1 MRKARSMWKHL
12 LLMAIAGAM
21 AVGLACGGET
31 KTVTV
36 VETVVVTERVTQVE
50 TVVETVVV
58 DRVIKGETV
67 KVVETVVVEKPVTR
81 TEKVIE
87 TVIVERPV
95 TRTETV
101 IETVVVE
108 KIVEGQTVKVV
119 ETVVVERQ
127 VTQIEKVVETVVVD
141 RIVEVEVTPVP
152 MLPATPTPVP
162 ADKPAPASKN
172 PRGEIVFV
180 SAAVSGSTGTGFN
193 AGGLCCLVKALSIS
207 ETLWKPTNED
217 SAAPLIAESWE
228 LADDALSANVKIRQ
242 GIPFHTQHGDFGELT
257 ADDVVWSFNDTN
269 PNTSEEHGSGLV
281 SITDGSGSWAG
292 FLGLVPLEKIDD
304 YTVKINWPAF
314 DPRWQTWFFGQ
325 DGLTASIVSKRAFD
339 EMGQDWNSD
348 NVVGTGPF
356 MLAEWV
362 RGDRVVAEALDTHWR
377 KVAQITKLT
386 NLAVP
391 DETVRQAMLST
402 GEADVADIGLR
413 NIPAM
418 QRLGMTTATAGVAN
432 MWSMMFAGNLWEEFH
447 PTTGEKLEINTVV
460 HDIPW
465 IGNPGIARAPRD
477 NNPPGMTDMEQARLV
492 RLAMSVAIDRDKVNE
507 VVFGGLGWP
516 VYNSYFDINNP
527 NWDDKWKVE
536 YDPARAEALLDQAGF
551 PRDDNGIRFEAPMYS
566 WELTR
571 SWSGIGD
578 AVAAFWEDIGI
589 KVEVLHY
596 AYAVWRPTLVSKS
609 ATAPYID
616 GCAVGCRAASP
627 WDWPRESQ
635 ASALARGG
643 KSNSIEIPFITKTFQ
658 QVSAEPDRQKRIEL
672 NNGLADYLHEW
683 VTSAGTVAEPLR
695 VTLNPNAL
703 SWPMERGL
711 RLRFNTPENIEL
723 K

>member
-12 LLMAIAGAM
+12 LLMAIAGAV

-36 VETVVVTERVTQVE
+36 VETVVVTEQVTQVE

-87 TVIVERPV
+87 TVIVEKPV

-141 RIVEVEVTPVP
+141 RIVQVEVTPVP

-162 ADKPAPASKN
+162 AAKPAPPSKN
-172 PRGEIVFV
+172 PSGELVYA
-180 SAAVSGSTGTGFN
+180 SAAVSGSIGTGFN
-193 AGGLCCLVKALSIS
+193 AGGLCCNSKALSVT

-217 SAAPLIAESWE
+217 SATPLIADTWE
-228 LADDALSANVKIRQ
+228 VAADALSANVKIKQ

-269 PNTSEEHGSGLV
+269 PNTSEEYGSGLV

-292 FLGLVPLEKIDD
+292 FLGLVPLEKVDD

-348 NVVGTGPF
+348 NLVGTGPF
-356 MLAEWV
+356 MMTEWV
-362 RGDRVVAEALDTHWR
+362 RGDRVVVEALDNHWR
-377 KVAQITKLT
+377 QAAQISKIT

-402 GEADVADIGLR
+402 GEADIADIGLR
-413 NIPAM
+413 NIAAM
-418 QRLGMTTATAGVAN
+418 QRIGMTTATAGVAN

-465 IGNPGIARAPRD
+465 IGNPGIARPPRD

-551 PRDDNGIRFEAPMYS
+551 PRGDNGIRFEAPMYS

-635 ASALARGG
+635 ASALGRGG
-643 KSNSIEIPFITKTFQ
+643 KSNSIEIPFITETFKK
-658 QVSAEPDRQKRIEL
+658 VSAEPDRQKRIEL
-672 NNGLADYLHEW
+672 NNALADYLHEW

-695 VTLNPNAL
+695 VTLNPNSL

-711 RLRFNTPENIEL
+711 RQQINTPENIEP

>member
-1 MRKARSMWKHL
+1 M
-12 LLMAIAGAM
+12 
-21 AVGLACGGET
+21 
-31 KTVTV
+31 
-36 VETVVVTERVTQVE
+36 
-50 TVVETVVV
+50 
-58 DRVIKGETV
+58 
-67 KVVETVVVEKPVTR
+67 
-81 TEKVIE
+81 
-87 TVIVERPV
+87 
-95 TRTETV
+95 
-101 IETVVVE
+101 
-108 KIVEGQTVKVV
+108 
-119 ETVVVERQ
+119 
-127 VTQIEKVVETVVVD
+127 
-141 RIVEVEVTPVP
+141 
-152 MLPATPTPVP
+152 
-162 ADKPAPASKN
+162 
-172 PRGEIVFV
+172 
-180 SAAVSGSTGTGFN
+180 
-193 AGGLCCLVKALSIS
+193 KALSIS

-339 EMGQDWNSD
+339 EKGRDWNSD

-356 MLAEWV
+356 ILAEWV

-527 NWDDKWKVE
+527 NWDDKWKVD
-536 YDPARAEALLDQAGF
+536 YDPQRAEQLLDQAGY
-551 PRDDNGIRFEAPMYS
+551 PRGDDGIRFEAPMYS

-578 AVAAFWEDIGI
+578 AVAAFWEDVGI

-635 ASALARGG
+635 ASALGRGG

>member
-12 LLMAIAGAM
+12 LLMAIAGAV

-36 VETVVVTERVTQVE
+36 VETVVVTEKVTQVE

-58 DRVIKGETV
+58 EKSVTRTE
-67 KVVETVVVEKPVTR
+67 KVVETVVVEK
-81 TEKVIE
+81 
-87 TVIVERPV
+87 
-95 TRTETV
+95 
-101 IETVVVE
+101 VVQ
-108 KIVEGQTVKVV
+108 GQTVKVV
-119 ETVVVERQ
+119 ETVVVE
-127 VTQIEKVVETVVVD
+127 KV
-141 RIVEVEVTPVP
+141 VEVEVTPVP

-162 ADKPAPASKN
+162 AAKDAPPSKN
-172 PRGEIVFV
+172 PSGEIVYA
-180 SAAVSGSTGTGFN
+180 SAAVSGSIGTGFN
-193 AGGLCCLVKALSIS
+193 AGGLCCNSKALSVT

-217 SAAPLIAESWE
+217 SATPLIADTWE
-228 LADDALSANVKIRQ
+228 VASDALSANVKIKQ
-242 GIPFHTQHGDFGELT
+242 GIPFHTHHGDFGELT

-292 FLGLVPLEKIDD
+292 FLGLVPIEKVDD

-348 NVVGTGPF
+348 NIVGTGPF
-356 MLAEWV
+356 MMTEWV
-362 RGDRVVAEALDTHWR
+362 RGDRVVVEALDNHWR
-377 KVAQITKLT
+377 QAAQISKIT

-402 GEADVADIGLR
+402 GEADIADIGLR
-413 NIPAM
+413 NIAAM
-418 QRLGMTTATAGVAN
+418 QRIGMTTATAGVAN

-465 IGNPGIARAPRD
+465 IGNPGIARPPRD

-551 PRDDNGIRFEAPMYS
+551 PRGDNGIRFEAPMYS

-635 ASALARGG
+635 ASALGRGG

-672 NNGLADYLHEW
+672 NNALADYLHEW

-695 VTLNPNAL
+695 VTLNPNSL

-711 RLRFNTPENIEL
+711 RQQINTPENIEP

>member
-1 MRKARSMWKHL
+1 M
-12 LLMAIAGAM
+12 IAD
-21 AVGLACGGET
+21 T
-31 KTVTV
+31 W
-36 VETVVVTERVTQVE
+36 
-50 TVVETVVV
+50 
-58 DRVIKGETV
+58 
-67 KVVETVVVEKPVTR
+67 
-81 TEKVIE
+81 
-87 TVIVERPV
+87 
-95 TRTETV
+95 
-101 IETVVVE
+101 
-108 KIVEGQTVKVV
+108 
-119 ETVVVERQ
+119 
-127 VTQIEKVVETVVVD
+127 
-141 RIVEVEVTPVP
+141 EV
-152 MLPATPTPVP
+152 
-162 ADKPAPASKN
+162 
-172 PRGEIVFV
+172 
-180 SAAVSGSTGTGFN
+180 AA
-193 AGGLCCLVKALSIS
+193 
-207 ETLWKPTNED
+207 
-217 SAAPLIAESWE
+217 
-228 LADDALSANVKIRQ
+228 DALSANVKIKQ

-269 PNTSEEHGSGLV
+269 PNTSEEYGSGLV

-292 FLGLVPLEKIDD
+292 FLGLVPLEKVDD

-348 NVVGTGPF
+348 NLVGTGPF
-356 MLAEWV
+356 MMTEWV
-362 RGDRVVAEALDTHWR
+362 RGDRVVVEALDNHWR
-377 KVAQITKLT
+377 KTAQVSKIT

-402 GEADVADIGLR
+402 GEADIADIGLR
-413 NIPAM
+413 NIAAM
-418 QRLGMTTATAGVAN
+418 QRIGMTTATAGVAN

-465 IGNPGIARAPRD
+465 IGNPGIARPPRD

-551 PRDDNGIRFEAPMYS
+551 PRGDNGIRFEAPMYS

-635 ASALARGG
+635 ASALGRGG
-643 KSNSIEIPFITKTFQ
+643 KSNSIEIPFITETFKK
-658 QVSAEPDRQKRIEL
+658 VSAEPDRQKRIEL
-672 NNGLADYLHEW
+672 NNALADYLHEW

-695 VTLNPNAL
+695 VTLNPNSL

-711 RLRFNTPENIEL
+711 RQQINTPENIEP

>member
-12 LLMAIAGAM
+12 LLMAIAGAV

-36 VETVVVTERVTQVE
+36 VETVVVTEKVTQVE

-58 DRVIKGETV
+58 DRVIRGETV
-67 KVVETVVVEKPVTR
+67 KVVETVV
-81 TEKVIE
+81 
-87 TVIVERPV
+87 VERPV

-127 VTQIEKVVETVVVD
+127 VTQIEKVVETVVVEKV
-141 RIVEVEVTPVP
+141 VEVEVTPVP

-162 ADKPAPASKN
+162 AAKPAPPSKN
-172 PRGEIVFV
+172 PSGELVYA
-180 SAAVSGSTGTGFN
+180 SAAVSGSIGTGFN
-193 AGGLCCLVKALSIS
+193 AGGLCCNSKALSVT

-217 SAAPLIAESWE
+217 SATPLIADTWE
-228 LADDALSANVKIRQ
+228 VAADALSANVKIKQ

-269 PNTSEEHGSGLV
+269 PNTSEEYGSGLV

-292 FLGLVPLEKIDD
+292 FLGLVPLEKVDD

-348 NVVGTGPF
+348 NLVGTGPF
-356 MLAEWV
+356 MMTEWV
-362 RGDRVVAEALDTHWR
+362 RGDRVVVEALDNHWR
-377 KVAQITKLT
+377 KTAQVSKIT

-402 GEADVADIGLR
+402 GEADIADIGLR
-413 NIPAM
+413 NIAAM
-418 QRLGMTTATAGVAN
+418 QRIGMTTATAGVAN

-465 IGNPGIARAPRD
+465 IGNPGIARPPRD

-551 PRDDNGIRFEAPMYS
+551 PRGDNGIRFEAPMYS

-635 ASALARGG
+635 ASALGRGG

-672 NNGLADYLHEW
+672 NNALADYLHEW

-695 VTLNPNAL
+695 VTLNPNSL

-711 RLRFNTPENIEL
+711 RQQINTPENIEP

>member
-12 LLMAIAGAM
+12 LLMAIAGAV

-36 VETVVVTERVTQVE
+36 VETVVVTEKVTQVE

-67 KVVETVVVEKPVTR
+67 KVVETVV
-81 TEKVIE
+81 
-87 TVIVERPV
+87 VERPV

-127 VTQIEKVVETVVVD
+127 VTQIEKVVETVVVEKV
-141 RIVEVEVTPVP
+141 VEVEVTPVP

-162 ADKPAPASKN
+162 AAKPAPPSKN
-172 PRGEIVFV
+172 PSGELVYA
-180 SAAVSGSTGTGFN
+180 SAAVSGSIGTGFN
-193 AGGLCCLVKALSIS
+193 AGGLCCNSKALSVT

-217 SAAPLIAESWE
+217 SATPLIADTWE
-228 LADDALSANVKIRQ
+228 VANDALSANVKIKQ

-269 PNTSEEHGSGLV
+269 PNTSEEYGSGLV

-292 FLGLVPLEKIDD
+292 FLGLVPLEKVDD

-348 NVVGTGPF
+348 NLVGTGPF
-356 MLAEWV
+356 MMTEWV
-362 RGDRVVAEALDTHWR
+362 RGDRVVVEALDNHWR
-377 KVAQITKLT
+377 KTAQVSKIT

-402 GEADVADIGLR
+402 GEADIADIGLR
-413 NIPAM
+413 NIAAM
-418 QRLGMTTATAGVAN
+418 QRIGMTTATAGVAN

-465 IGNPGIARAPRD
+465 IGNPGIARPPRD

-551 PRDDNGIRFEAPMYS
+551 PRGDNGIRFEAPMYS

-635 ASALARGG
+635 ASALGRGG
-643 KSNSIEIPFITKTFQ
+643 KSNSIEIPFITETFQ
-658 QVSAEPDRQKRIEL
+658 KVSAEPDRQKRIEL
-672 NNGLADYLHEW
+672 NNALADYLHEW

-695 VTLNPNAL
+695 VTLNPNSL

-711 RLRFNTPENIEL
+711 RQQINTPENIEP

>member
-1 MRKARSMWKHL
+1 M
-12 LLMAIAGAM
+12 MAIAGAV

-36 VETVVVTERVTQVE
+36 VETVVVTEQVTQVE

-67 KVVETVVVEKPVTR
+67 RVVETVVVEKVVAGKTVT
-81 TEKVIE
+81 EVQ
-87 TVIVERPV
+87 
-95 TRTETV
+95 
-101 IETVVVE
+101 TVVVE
-108 KIVEGQTVKVV
+108 KV
-119 ETVVVERQ
+119 
-127 VTQIEKVVETVVVD
+127 
-141 RIVEVEVTPVP
+141 VEVEVTPVP

-162 ADKPAPASKN
+162 AAKPAPPSKN
-172 PRGEIVFV
+172 PSGELVYV
-180 SAAVSGSTGTGFN
+180 SAAVSGSIGTGFN
-193 AGGLCCLVKALSIS
+193 AGGLCCNSKALSVT

-217 SAAPLIAESWE
+217 SATPLIADTWE
-228 LADDALSANVKIRQ
+228 VANDALSANVKIKQ

-269 PNTSEEHGSGLV
+269 PNTSEEYGSGLV

-292 FLGLVPLEKIDD
+292 FLGLVPLEKVDD

-348 NVVGTGPF
+348 NLVGTGPF
-356 MLAEWV
+356 MMTEWV
-362 RGDRVVAEALDTHWR
+362 RGDRVVVEALDNHWR
-377 KVAQITKLT
+377 KTAQVSKIT

-402 GEADVADIGLR
+402 GEADIADIGLR
-413 NIPAM
+413 NIAAM
-418 QRLGMTTATAGVAN
+418 QRIGMTTATAGVAN

-465 IGNPGIARAPRD
+465 IGNPGIARPPRD

-551 PRDDNGIRFEAPMYS
+551 PRGDNGIRFEAPMYS

-635 ASALARGG
+635 ASALGRGG
-643 KSNSIEIPFITKTFQ
+643 KSNSIEIPFITETFQ
-658 QVSAEPDRQKRIEL
+658 KVSAEPDRQKRIEL
-672 NNGLADYLHEW
+672 NNALADYLHEW

-695 VTLNPNAL
+695 VTLNPNSL

-711 RLRFNTPENIEL
+711 RQQINTPENIEP

>member
-12 LLMAIAGAM
+12 LLMAIAGAV

-36 VETVVVTERVTQVE
+36 VETVVVTEKVTQVE

-67 KVVETVVVEKPVTR
+67 KVVETVV
-81 TEKVIE
+81 
-87 TVIVERPV
+87 VERPV

-127 VTQIEKVVETVVVD
+127 VTQIEKVVETVVVEKV
-141 RIVEVEVTPVP
+141 VEVEVTPVP

-162 ADKPAPASKN
+162 AAKPAPPSKN
-172 PRGEIVFV
+172 PSGELVYA
-180 SAAVSGSTGTGFN
+180 SAAVSGSIGTGFN
-193 AGGLCCLVKALSIS
+193 AGGLCCNSKALSVT

-217 SAAPLIAESWE
+217 SATPLIADTWE
-228 LADDALSANVKIRQ
+228 VANDALSANVKIKQ

-269 PNTSEEHGSGLV
+269 PNTSEEYGSGLV

-292 FLGLVPLEKIDD
+292 FLGLVPLEKVDD

-348 NVVGTGPF
+348 NLVGTGPF
-356 MLAEWV
+356 MMTEWV
-362 RGDRVVAEALDTHWR
+362 RGDRVVVEALDNHWR
-377 KVAQITKLT
+377 KTAQVSKIT

-402 GEADVADIGLR
+402 GEADIADIGLR
-413 NIPAM
+413 NIAAM
-418 QRLGMTTATAGVAN
+418 QRIGMTTATAGVAN

-465 IGNPGIARAPRD
+465 IGNPGIARPPRD

-551 PRDDNGIRFEAPMYS
+551 PRGDNGIRFEAPMYS

-635 ASALARGG
+635 ASALGRGG

-672 NNGLADYLHEW
+672 NNALADYLHEW

-695 VTLNPNAL
+695 VTLNPNSL

-711 RLRFNTPENIEL
+711 RQQINTPENIEP

>member
-12 LLMAIAGAM
+12 LLMAIAGAV

-36 VETVVVTERVTQVE
+36 VETVVVTEKVTQVE

-67 KVVETVVVEKPVTR
+67 KVVETVV
-81 TEKVIE
+81 
-87 TVIVERPV
+87 VERPV

-127 VTQIEKVVETVVVD
+127 VTQIEKVVETVVVEKV
-141 RIVEVEVTPVP
+141 VEVEVTPVP

-162 ADKPAPASKN
+162 AAKPAPPSKN
-172 PRGEIVFV
+172 PSGELVYA
-180 SAAVSGSTGTGFN
+180 SAAVSGSIGTGFN
-193 AGGLCCLVKALSIS
+193 AGGLCCNSKALSVT

-217 SAAPLIAESWE
+217 SATPLIADTWE
-228 LADDALSANVKIRQ
+228 VAADALSANVKIKQ

-269 PNTSEEHGSGLV
+269 PNTSEEYGSGLV

-292 FLGLVPLEKIDD
+292 FLGLVPLEKVDD

-348 NVVGTGPF
+348 NLVGTGPF
-356 MLAEWV
+356 MMTEWV
-362 RGDRVVAEALDTHWR
+362 RGDRVVVEALDNHWR
-377 KVAQITKLT
+377 KTAQVSKIT

-402 GEADVADIGLR
+402 GEADIADIGLR
-413 NIPAM
+413 NIAAM
-418 QRLGMTTATAGVAN
+418 QRIGMTTATAGVAN

-465 IGNPGIARAPRD
+465 IGNPGIARPPRD

-551 PRDDNGIRFEAPMYS
+551 PRGDNGIRFEAPMYS

-635 ASALARGG
+635 ASALGRGG
-643 KSNSIEIPFITKTFQ
+643 KSNSIEIPFITETFKK
-658 QVSAEPDRQKRIEL
+658 VSAEPDRQKRIEL
-672 NNGLADYLHEW
+672 NNALADYLHEW

-695 VTLNPNAL
+695 VTLNPNSL

-711 RLRFNTPENIEL
+711 RQQINTPENIEP

>member
-12 LLMAIAGAM
+12 LLMAIAGAV

-36 VETVVVTERVTQVE
+36 VETVVVTEKVTQVE

-67 KVVETVVVEKPVTR
+67 KVVETVV
-81 TEKVIE
+81 
-87 TVIVERPV
+87 VERPV

-127 VTQIEKVVETVVVD
+127 VTQIEKVVETVVVEKV
-141 RIVEVEVTPVP
+141 VEVEVTPVP

-162 ADKPAPASKN
+162 AAKPAPPSKN
-172 PRGEIVFV
+172 PSGELVYA
-180 SAAVSGSTGTGFN
+180 SAAVSGSIGTGFN
-193 AGGLCCLVKALSIS
+193 AGGLCCNSKALSVT

-217 SAAPLIAESWE
+217 SATPLIADTWE
-228 LADDALSANVKIRQ
+228 VAADALSANVKIKQ

-269 PNTSEEHGSGLV
+269 PNTSEEYGSGLV

-292 FLGLVPLEKIDD
+292 FLGLVPLEKVDD

-348 NVVGTGPF
+348 NLVGTGPF
-356 MLAEWV
+356 MMTEWV
-362 RGDRVVAEALDTHWR
+362 RGDRVVVEALDNHWR
-377 KVAQITKLT
+377 KTAQVSKIT

-402 GEADVADIGLR
+402 GEADIADIGLR
-413 NIPAM
+413 NIAAM
-418 QRLGMTTATAGVAN
+418 QRIGMTTATAGVAN

-465 IGNPGIARAPRD
+465 IGNPGIARPPRD

-551 PRDDNGIRFEAPMYS
+551 PRGDNGIRFEAPMYS

-635 ASALARGG
+635 ASALGRGG

-672 NNGLADYLHEW
+672 NNALADYLHEW

-695 VTLNPNAL
+695 VTLNPNSL

-711 RLRFNTPENIEL
+711 RQQINTPENIEP

>member
-1 MRKARSMWKHL
+1 MFALTSRTRVLGL
-12 LLMAIAGAM
+12 LLLAIATAIVL
-21 AVGLACGGET
+21 AACGRTAEPET
-31 KTVTV
+31 IVQTVLVDRPVTERVVETVIVTEQLPGQRV
-36 VETVVVTERVTQVE
+36 VETVVIERPVTERVVE
-50 TVVETVVV
+50 TVIVREQVPGQ
-58 DRVIKGETV
+58 R
-67 KVVETVVVEKPVTR
+67 VVETVVVEKQLPG
-81 TEKVIE
+81 
-87 TVIVERPV
+87 ER
-95 TRTETV
+95 
-101 IETVVVE
+101 
-108 KIVEGQTVKVV
+108 VV
-119 ETVVVERQ
+119 ETVVVER
-127 VTQIEKVVETVVVD
+127 VVIATAAPE
-141 RIVEVEVTPVP
+141 
-152 MLPATPTPVP
+152 LPPTPTAVP
-162 ADKPAPASKN
+162 AERPAPDSKN
-172 PRGEIVFV
+172 PRGELVFAT
-180 SAAVSGSTGTGFN
+180 SAVSGSVGTGFN
-193 AGGLCCLVKALSIS
+193 AGGLCCLSKSLGVT
-207 ETLWKPTNED
+207 ETLWRPTNED
-217 SAAPLIAESWE
+217 SASALIAESWE
-228 LADDALSANVKIRQ
+228 LASDALSATVNIRRDV
-242 GIPFHTQHGDFGELT
+242 PFHTHHGNFGDLT

-269 PNTSEEHGSGLV
+269 PNTSEELGSGTI

-292 FLGLVPLEKIDD
+292 FLGNVPLEKVDD
-304 YTVKINWPAF
+304 YTVKIGWPAF

-339 EMGQDWNSD
+339 EEGRDWNTD
-348 NVVGTGPF
+348 NIVGSGPF
-356 MLAEWV
+356 MLTEWV
-362 RGDRVVAEALDTHWR
+362 RGDRVVVEAVASHWR
-377 KVAQITKLT
+377 KTPQVKKITQ
-386 NLAVP
+386 LAVP
-391 DETVRQAMLST
+391 DEAVRQAMLRT
-402 GEADVADIGLR
+402 GEADIADIGLR

-418 QRLGMTTATAGVAN
+418 QRNGMTTATPGVAN

-527 NWDDKWKVE
+527 NWNDKWKVD
-536 YDPARAEALLDQAGF
+536 YDPQRAEQLLDQAGY
-551 PRDDNGIRFEAPMYS
+551 PRGSDGIRFEAPMYS
-566 WELTR
+566 WELHR

-596 AYAVWRPTLVSKS
+596 AYSVWRPTLVSKS

-643 KSNSIEIPFITKTFQ
+643 KSNSIEIPFITETFQ
-658 QVSAEPDRQKRIEL
+658 KVSAEPDRMKRIEL

-695 VTLNPNAL
+695 ITLNPNAL

-711 RLRFNTPENIEL
+711 RIRFNSPENIEI